1 MTLVGF
7 PHAHFIFET
16 ISGEANIHMHM
27 AINFC
32 DAFLSLTAACKMYN
46 SKYLIHMFMIT
57 Q

>member
-46 SKYLIHMFMIT
+46 SKYLIHVFMIT